1 MLSHLK
7 VNKLK
12 QKQSA
17 GFSLVEA
24 VIAIAIISL
33 ILGGIVMTIQT
44 MMVFEG
50 QTLKKRQASL
60 LADQG
65 LEVMR
70 ALRDNGWTANM
81 ASLTTNHNY
90 YLLFNSNTN
99 TWQATTTIQTN
110 TPFYRTIS
118 LAPVYRDANSRIAS
132 AGTLDANTKLITVT
146 VAWPYRSATSTV
158 VSSGYLTNLFA
169 N

>member
-1 MLSHLK
+1 MSDRFK
-7 VNKLK
+7 NN
-12 QKQSA
+12 QCNQSA

-44 MMVFEG
+44 MVVFEG

-65 LEVMR
+65 LEVVR
-70 ALRDNGWTANM
+70 VLRDSGWTANV
-81 ASLTTNHNY
+81 APLTTNRNY
-90 YLLFNSNTN
+90 YLRFNAGA
-99 TWQATTTIQTN
+99 WQATTTVQTN
-110 TPFYRTIS
+110 SPFYRTIS
-118 LAPVYRDANSRIAS
+118 LAPVYRDVNSRIAS
-132 AGTLDANTKLITVT
+132 AGTLDTNTKLITVT
-146 VAWPYRSATSTV
+146 VAWPYRSATSTMV
-158 VSSGYLTNLFA
+158 TSGYLTNLFA

>member
-1 MLSHLK
+1 MLGHFSN
-7 VNKLK
+7 NKLDH
-12 QKQSA
+12 SA

-70 ALRDNGWTANM
+70 ALRDNGWTANV
-81 ASLTTNHNY
+81 ATLTTNRNY
-90 YLLFNSNTN
+90 YLRFNAGA
-99 TWQATTTIQTN
+99 WQATTTLQTN
-110 TPFYRTIS
+110 TPFYRTVS
-118 LAPVYRDANSRIAS
+118 LAPVYRDVNSRIAS
-132 AGTLDANTKLITVT
+132 AGTLDTNTKLITVT
-146 VAWPYRSATSTV
+146 VAWPYRLATSTV
-158 VSSGYLTNLFA
+158 VTSGYLTNLFA